1 MLMSRMI
8 DPARPMTDR
17 IIGITGRPG
26 SGKTNL
32 LVGLVGEFTRRGL
45 TVSTMIGADDP
56 AAIDQP
62 GKDSFRHRA
71 AGAEEVMVTSAQRW
85 ALIHGGGATDREP
98 VAQIPLAEIP
108 QEQIPLAQMPMA
120 ETSMA
125 QMTGVDLV
133 ITEGMGGD
141 GYPMIEVHRAACAA
155 GEPPLGRDDS
165 AIVAVV
171 SDRPLDGL
179 QKTVIDLADVPAVAD
194 FIVAH
199 MGLAGAA

>member
-1 MLMSRMI
+1 MPMSQMI

-17 IIGITGRPG
+17 MIGITGRPG
-26 SGKTNL
+26 SGKTSL
-32 LVGLVGEFTRRGL
+32 LVGLVGELTRRGL

-98 VAQIPLAEIP
+98 VAQIPLA
-108 QEQIPLAQMPMA
+108 QIPLAQMPMA
-120 ETSMA
+120 ETPMA